1 MKIYCIHPAVSSIET
16 LRSFLGVEVPGDAQ
30 WDSSAPDVLIASEWI
45 YYKRKY
51 FREFERLYN
60 RSGVRV
66 AYLGEALEPDFNVF
80 DYAVGFSNRHGGDE
94 RFIRLAPPLE
104 MYWRFFPSVMPGS
117 PSVMPGSSSVMPGSP
132 AVMPGSPSVIPGSP
146 SVMPGSTGHLAE
158 GIPAQGGYD
167 NAVMPDL
174 IGHPAAF
181 CNFLYSNAEAHPMRD
196 ALFYRISEY
205 KRVDSL
211 GRHLNN
217 TGRGGTGY
225 GGGHAAESVLLRQGY
240 KFSIAAENAEFPGYT
255 SEKIFCALAARTV
268 PIYWGNPDICEDVNP
283 AAFISVRD
291 YPDNKAL
298 IERIKHI
305 DCDDSL
311 WLEMVLQPWRTPQQE
326 AAHNARSAAYREF
339 FERLFEGRLER
350 TAPEGFHA
358 GRYRQWFLQGRYS
371 FDKTLIWNKNR
382 H

>member
-104 MYWRFFPSVMPGS
+104 MYWRFFPPE
-117 PSVMPGSSSVMPGSP
+117 
-132 AVMPGSPSVIPGSP
+132 IPGSP
-146 SVMPGSTGHLAE
+146 SVMPGSTGHLH
-158 GIPAQGGYD
+158 P
-167 NAVMPDL
+167 L
-174 IGHPAAF
+174 GHPAEPTAF

-196 ALFYRISEY
+196 ALFYSISEY

-298 IERIKHI
+298 IERIKQI

-339 FERLFEGRLER
+339 FERLFEGRLGR

-371 FDKTLIWNKNR
+371 FDKTLIWNKNL

>member
-1 MKIYCIHPAVSSIET
+1 MKMKIYCIHPAVSSIET

-104 MYWRFFPSVMPGS
+104 MYWRFFPSVMSG
-117 PSVMPGSSSVMPGSP
+117 
-132 AVMPGSPSVIPGSP
+132 AP
-146 SVMPGSTGHLAE
+146 SVMPGSTGHLNPLGHLSE
-158 GIPAQGGYD
+158 GIPAQGGYDKTGGYD

-174 IGHPAAF
+174 IGHLDKPVAF

-196 ALFYRISEY
+196 ALFYSISEY

-298 IERIKHI
+298 IERIKQI

-311 WLEMVLQPWRTPQQE
+311 WREMVSQPWRTAQQE

-339 FERLFEGRLER
+339 FERLFEGRLGR

-371 FDKTLIWNKNR
+371 FDKPLIWNKNL